1 MLSTELV
8 RSHFS
13 VPSSFQSFSRCQ
25 SRFPRERERER
36 PKRSFTPS
44 KPHTSSPITTSF
56 PTHDSCTVIPLRHSL
71 RLLVLLRLSNGL
83 CTFATHHTD
92 ELYGQ
97 VSPLHLLLGLQAHP
111 ESDSRSDPVHVR
123 RPPQGPHRWSHRP
136 QLRLRKKEL
145 LLWVLYEEVLHQH
158 HLHCEGQRWVHQR
171 PGGGGLRRPCGGPWV
186 PTASQGRRGGHGEV
200 VLWVFDWAVELF
212 DELCDERWGQRWI
225 SGE

>member
-8 RSHFS
+8 RSYFS

-25 SRFPRERERER
+25 SRFPRERERGREGERER

-56 PTHDSCTVIPLRHSL
+56 PTHDSCTVIPLRPSL

-83 CTFATHHTD
+83 CTFAIHHTH
-92 ELYGQ
+92 ELYGH

-123 RPPQGPHRWSHRP
+123 RPPQGPHR
-136 QLRLRKKEL
+136 
-145 LLWVLYEEVLHQH
+145 
-158 HLHCEGQRWVHQR
+158 
-171 PGGGGLRRPCGGPWV
+171 
-186 PTASQGRRGGHGEV
+186 
-200 VLWVFDWAVELF
+200 
-212 DELCDERWGQRWI
+212 
-225 SGE
+225 